1 MLWLLAIPLL
11 LIVLAG
17 LAVVGYY
24 WYISRQL
31 DSMMD
36 ELQQGLSRVRQE
48 LGEEYRLLD
57 DLTDIA
63 EGYMQHQRDE
73 LDRLGELSPDVG
85 DTFSDLAE
93 SRERV
98 LELEIGFLES
108 VQDYPE
114 LRDDT
119 EFQSTLDRIAE
130 KRYQRHEAIQQYN
143 DLAEEYNDLVEDFP
157 SRLVAEREGYSWVER
172 FRTAA

>member
-63 EGYMQHQRDE
+63 EDYMQHQRDE

-93 SRERV
+93 TRERL